1 MSDIRFGT
9 KWAHAD
15 YGLIVA
21 PYAIPLPEPQT
32 NFVEIPG
39 RDGALDLSE
48 AFGTVRYADRI
59 IPLTLYARAPF
70 DTQISAFATDVH
82 GRRMNMIFDRDPTYY
97 YDARV
102 TLEDLE
108 RHAGYC
114 ELSLECRAKPYK
126 TEHFETTITVL
137 PTGTASV
144 TLTNTRMPVVP
155 VVTVSAEMTLA
166 FTLLGKDYTINL
178 ATGTHIIPSLVL
190 KEGDTMIGITGTG
203 RITFTYRKGAL

>member
-9 KWAHAD
+9 KWGHAD

-21 PYAIPLPEPQT
+21 PYTIPMPEPQT

-48 AFGTVRYADRI
+48 AFGAVRYADRI
-59 IPLTLYARAPF
+59 IPLTLYVRTPF
-70 DTQISAFATDVH
+70 DAQISVFAADVH
-82 GRRMNMIFDRDPTYY
+82 GRRMNMIFDRDPTFY

-102 TLEDLE
+102 TVEDVE
-108 RHAGYC
+108 RHTGYC

-126 TEHFETTITVL
+126 LEHFETTITVL
-137 PTGTASV
+137 PTGNASV

-155 VVTVSAEMTLA
+155 SITVSAEMTLTY
-166 FTLLGKDYTINL
+166 TLNEKEYTVNL
-178 ATGTHIIPSLVL
+178 AAGSHIIPSLVL
-190 KEGDTMIGITGTG
+190 IAGETTIGINGTG
-203 RITFTYRKGAL
+203 RITFTYRKGVL

>member
-15 YGLIVA
+15 YGLVVA
-21 PYAIPLPEPQT
+21 PYAIPMPEPQT
-32 NFVEIPG
+32 NFVEILG

-48 AFGTVRYADRI
+48 AFGTARYSDRTI
-59 IPLTLYARAPF
+59 SLTLFVRAPF
-70 DTQISAFATDVH
+70 DTLVSTFAVDVH
-82 GRRMNMIFDRDPTYY
+82 GRRMNVIFDRDPTYY

-102 TLEDLE
+102 TLEDVE

-126 TEHFETTITVL
+126 LEHFETMITVL
-137 PTGTASV
+137 TSGNATV

-155 VVTVSAEMTLA
+155 TIIASSEMTLT
-166 FTLLGKDYTINL
+166 FMIGGKGYTINL
-178 ATGTHIIPSLVL
+178 TAGTHIIPSLVL
-190 KEGDTMIGITGTG
+190 TEGETAIEITGTG
-203 RITFTYRKGAL
+203 RVTFTYRKGAL